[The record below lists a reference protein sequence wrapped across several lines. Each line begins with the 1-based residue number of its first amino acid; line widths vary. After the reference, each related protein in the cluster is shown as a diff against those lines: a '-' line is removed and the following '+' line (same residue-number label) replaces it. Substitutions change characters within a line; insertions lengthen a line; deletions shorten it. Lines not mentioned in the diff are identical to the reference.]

1 MAKLIVYVGRDRN
14 KVLSKMGTV
23 NPITTHILKY
33 DIQTDA
39 VDLRQNLQR
48 LLNALGMALNMGWE
62 DISILNYEAGL
73 EVGLLKSLYLIK
85 KSYPDN
91 ITIRYSTTMP
101 QACWSANEV
110 LYFGPKDYIN
120 GIYLERIK
128 IGNVL
133 DSYSTEVFA
142 EAYEN

>member
-1 MAKLIVYVGRDRN
+1 
-14 KVLSKMGTV
+14 
-23 NPITTHILKY
+23 
-33 DIQTDA
+33 
-39 VDLRQNLQR
+39 
-48 LLNALGMALNMGWE
+48 
-62 DISILNYEAGL
+62 
-73 EVGLLKSLYLIK
+73 
-85 KSYPDN
+85 
-91 ITIRYSTTMP
+91 MP

>member
-1 MAKLIVYVGRDRN
+1 
-14 KVLSKMGTV
+14 
-23 NPITTHILKY
+23 
-33 DIQTDA
+33 
-39 VDLRQNLQR
+39 
-48 LLNALGMALNMGWE
+48 MALNMGWE

-73 EVGLLKSLYLIK
+73 EVGLLKSLDLIK

-101 QACWSANEV
+101 QACWSANEA